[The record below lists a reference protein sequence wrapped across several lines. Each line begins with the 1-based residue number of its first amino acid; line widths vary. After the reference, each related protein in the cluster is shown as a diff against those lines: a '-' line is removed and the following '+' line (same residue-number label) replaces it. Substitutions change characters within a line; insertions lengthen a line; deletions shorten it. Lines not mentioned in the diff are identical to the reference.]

1 MLVIHNTED
10 GKIDETNYWASA
22 YNGHGLAYLSGH
34 GGTLRLLLPNQYAK
48 DWLKEIETAESVTIE
63 PPVRKG
69 YTTHIDIVFQD
80 GTDNPFSL
88 CIDLFRQVQGL
99 PAQKNVRLLV
109 YAGSLKNVLEFPCEI
124 AKDVLLGQ
132 GR

>member
-1 MLVIHNTED
+1 MLVIHNAED
-10 GKIDETNYWASA
+10 GTIAETNYWASV

-34 GGTLRLLLPNQYAK
+34 SGTLRLLLTDRYAK

-99 PAQKNVRLLV
+99 PAQENVRLLV
-109 YAGSLKNVLEFPCEI
+109 YAGSLKNILEFPCKI
-124 AKDVLLGQ
+124 AKDVLP
-132 GR
+132 GRGR